1 MFGKMFIFE
10 WRYFT
15 RQPSFFVTCLIFF
28 LLTFFAT
35 ISENVQIGG
44 GGNVVYNGP
53 YSIAQTLLVMSI
65 FAMFMSVNFI
75 ANTALRNDSS
85 KMAELLY
92 SKPLNPFS
100 YQLGRFCGSFAIVSL
115 VFAMVPLGIAVGCG
129 LGSLAGW
136 VDAERLGVTQWR
148 YYIDAYVLL
157 SLPTL
162 FVLSSFFYAIALK
175 FRSMMGVYL
184 SAVGLFILYIIA
196 GQFLS
201 EPEYRNFAALVDPFG
216 FNAFAELTR
225 YWTMH
230 DKNNTAIEFSGLLL
244 QNRVIWSLAG
254 VAILALFGGFFS
266 GVKLAPT
273 RVKKSK
279 KKQDTTADYSA
290 LLNNN
295 ITSKSS
301 GINTLSH
308 LMLRIK
314 FEINQVIFSA
324 PFVVLGMLTMF
335 LLVAPL
341 VDPSGMYGTPDW
353 PLTQAMVSLIQNS
366 TSLLMLVIMAYYS
379 AEIVWRERG
388 SGMGDIIDS
397 MPVRNMTFWLSKI
410 IAISLVFVVLFVVG
424 VLVTMTNQLI
434 NGYTHFDIAQY
445 AVRLGYI
452 ALVPLIMSAVL
463 AFFLQVIS
471 PNKYIGMMLFV
482 LYVIMGIV
490 ASNFGFSHSMYQ
502 FADSPGV
509 PFSDINQYGHFLAT
523 HNWYIL
529 YWLGF
534 TIILAAL
541 GYGLWHRGPAQ
552 PLKVRIKQLGYQ
564 LGMSGKAAVVVG
576 LIIACSTG
584 GYIHYNT
591 RVVNSYVIQ
600 DDIEENQA
608 AYEKAFVQYKNAYL
622 PTVTATKALVD
633 IYPHQR
639 RIEAVSEIT
648 FTNTSDAPITRFLVN
663 KPTNAL
669 SWNVELT
676 GGQLGEIDDTYDHA
690 WFEFT
695 KPLMPKEVRQGKLTV
710 VRGTEGFKNGR
721 GDVAL
726 VDNGTFVDNFSLF
739 PTFGYQEGWQLSDR
753 HKRRKFGLEP
763 LQRANKLE
771 QREFYNESFFGK
783 GIGFMDFEAIVTT
796 SEDQFAIAPGYLQSE
811 TVENGRRRFHYKMDN
826 PIVNFYSIMSA
837 SLLAKKEQY
846 KGIDIEVYYY
856 KDHSMNVDR
865 MIDSVKDS
873 IDYFTEHFGPY
884 QHKQLRIIEFPG
896 YRSFAQSFANTVP
909 YSEQIGFISDLR
921 DPDNIDPAYYV
932 TAHEVAHQWWGHQVG
947 AANVQGSA
955 IISET
960 LSQYSALMVMEKEYG
975 EHKLRKF
982 LKYEL
987 DRYLGGRSSESIEEM
1002 PVLRSEGQSYIHYR
1016 KGSVIMMALRDRIGE
1031 QALNQRLSA
1040 FLKKFKYQSKP
1051 YPTTLDLVAFLKQ
1064 GSDAKDIDFITNLF
1078 EHITLYDLKITDVEK
1093 KVLDSGEFEVT
1104 LTVQANLLR
1113 ADGKGKETNIDFSDA
1128 IDIGLFSANPEDL
1141 SVDDAVIYLQK
1152 HQVKTGENKI
1162 VLTVKSEPSFAGIDP
1177 FIKLVDRDSEDN
1189 IRKL

>member
-1 MFGKMFIFE
+1 MFGQMFMFE

-53 YSIAQTLLVMSI
+53 YAIAQTLLVMGI

-92 SKPLNPFS
+92 SKPLKPFS
-100 YQLGRFCGSFAIVSL
+100 YQLGRFLGSFAIVAT
-115 VFAMVPLGIAVGCG
+115 VFAMVPLGIVVGCA
-129 LGSLAGW
+129 LGSIAGW
-136 VDAERLGVTQWR
+136 VDVERLGTTQWS
-148 YYIDAYVLL
+148 YYTDAYLFL
-157 SLPTL
+157 TLPTL

-196 GQFLS
+196 GQFFS
-201 EPEYRNFAALVDPFG
+201 EPEYRDIAALMDPFG
-216 FNAFAELTR
+216 GNAFSELTR

-244 QNRVIWSLAG
+244 QNRVLWVVAG
-254 VAILALFGGFFS
+254 IVILALFGGFFS
-266 GVKLAPT
+266 GLKLAPV

-279 KKQDTTADYSA
+279 KNQSSSHDYSA
-290 LLNNN
+290 LLGNN
-295 ITSKSS
+295 IGVKSS
-301 GINTLSH
+301 GINTVSH
-308 LMLRIK
+308 ILLRIK
-314 FEINQVIFSA
+314 FEIKQVIFSA
-324 PFVVLGMLTMF
+324 PFLVLGMLTMF
-335 LLVAPL
+335 LLIAPMF
-341 VDPSGMYGTPDW
+341 DPGGMYGTPNW
-353 PLTQAMVSLIQNS
+353 PLTQSMVSLIEGS
-366 TSLLMLVIMAYYS
+366 TSLLMLVVMAYYS

-397 MPVRNMTFWLSKI
+397 MPVRNITFWLSKI
-410 IAISLVFVVLFVVG
+410 IAISLVFLVLFVMG
-424 VLVTMTNQLI
+424 ALVTMANQLV
-434 NGYTHFDIAQY
+434 NGYTHYDIAQY
-445 AVRLGYI
+445 AFRLGYV

-482 LYVIMGIV
+482 LYVIAKIV
-490 ASNFGFSHSMYQ
+490 ASNFGFSHNLYRFSN
-502 FADSPGV
+502 SPGV

-523 HNWYIL
+523 HNWYML
-529 YWLGF
+529 YWLGV
-534 TIILAAL
+534 TVVLAAL

-552 PLKVRIKQLGYQ
+552 PLKVRIRQLGYQ
-564 LGMSGKAAVVVG
+564 LGMSGKAVAAIG
-576 LIIACSTG
+576 LIIAVSTG

-591 RVVNSYVIQ
+591 RVLNDYVIQ
-600 DDIEENQA
+600 DDREQSQA
-608 AYEKAFVQYKNAYL
+608 DYEKAFVVHKNDHL
-622 PTVTATKALVD
+622 PTVIATKALVD

-639 RIEAVSEIT
+639 RIEATAEIT
-648 FTNTSDAPITRFLVN
+648 FTNTSDEPITRFLVN
-663 KPTNAL
+663 KPSHAL
-669 SWNVELT
+669 SWGVVLE
-676 GGQLGEIDDTYDHA
+676 GGKLGTIDESYDHA
-690 WFEFT
+690 WFEFD
-695 KPLMPKEVRQGKLTV
+695 KPLMPNDVREGKLSV
-710 VRGTEGFKNGR
+710 VRGTDGFKEGR
-721 GDVAL
+721 GDIAL
-726 VDNGTFVDNFSLF
+726 VNNGTFVDNFSLF
-739 PTFGYQEGWQLSDR
+739 STFGYQTGAQLSNR

-763 LQRANKLE
+763 IERANKLE
-771 QREFYNESFFGK
+771 QSEFYNESFFGK
-783 GIGFMDFEAIVTT
+783 GIGFMNFEAIVTT

-837 SLLAKKEQY
+837 KLIAKKEQY
-846 KGIDIEVYYY
+846 KGIDIEIYYH
-856 KDHSMNVDR
+856 KDHPMNVDR

-873 IDYFTEHFGPY
+873 IDYFSENFGPY

-909 YSEQIGFISDLR
+909 YSERIGFISDLR

-975 EHKLRKF
+975 QHKLRKF

-987 DRYLGGRSSESIEEM
+987 DSYLGGRASESIEEM
-1002 PVLRSEGQSYIHYR
+1002 PLMRSEGQSYIHYR
-1016 KGSVIMMALRDRIGE
+1016 KGSVVMMALRDRIGE
-1031 QALNQRLSA
+1031 DALNERLKA
-1040 FLKKFKYQSKP
+1040 FLNKFKYQSRP
-1051 YPTTLDLVAFLKQ
+1051 YPTTLDLVSFLKQ
-1064 GSDAKDIDFITNLF
+1064 DIEVKDSDFISSLF

-1093 KVLDSGEFEVT
+1093 KPLDSGEFEVT
-1104 LTVQANLLR
+1104 LTIEAKQMR
-1113 ADGKGKETNIDFSDA
+1113 ADGKGEETDVEFSDA
-1128 IDIGLFSANPEDL
+1128 IDIGLFNANPEDL
-1141 SVDDAVIYLQK
+1141 SGDNSVIYLQK
-1152 HQVKTGENKI
+1152 HELKTGENKI
-1162 VLTVKSEPSFAGIDP
+1162 TLIVKSDPTFAGVDP
-1177 FIKLVDRDSEDN
+1177 FVKLVDRDSEDN